1 LNTAGYII
9 INFLLFSS
17 WYVFLFNKR
26 DVLSFADRIIG
37 SFVLGLTQIIAAE
50 MLLGVVFKKLYAGP
64 LFFLNISVSA
74 GVLFFSILSMGKAA
88 SGNRTAFPAVVLKE
102 IKNEASLL
110 GRNIIEDRILLFI
123 LLLFAVSVIWTIF
136 LGYLF
141 PSYTWDALWYHLP
154 IVGNIIQ
161 SGAIQEIAVNS
172 FIEQFINI
180 FPKNIELFFLWNT
193 IFLRNDVIA
202 DLSQLMFALAGV
214 LAVYSIAVKLNIRE
228 KYAVYSSLLFFFT
241 PIIILQSTTN
251 YVDIAI
257 AVLFLIA
264 VNFLTDGVVSADS
277 DNTTGAEILRQRSFK
292 IFLAGLTTGIL
303 LGSKGSGPLFVAV
316 LSVVIVINE
325 IRKHMGLRKKTSLS
339 MHAIL
344 KKSLKFYLVYFLLP
358 VFLLGGY
365 WYMKNWVLYGSPVYP
380 MEISVFNVKIFKG
393 LYNGIVEPVPR
404 IIDELSYLTRPLY
417 VWSENT
423 KYYLY
428 DSRLG
433 GLGPIWF
440 ILFLPAVVFS
450 LCYAVIKRRKKFLVI
465 SLIFIAVFLMYPR
478 NWTPRYV
485 IFMVG
490 LGALSFGFVLDYFH
504 GRDKVLRIIALLLT
518 LYTFV
523 VANSPCITPEQI
535 KKFIH
540 LPPKERT
547 IGWLAPFN
555 IDIHARQEY
564 GHWIWISRNIS
575 ARDTLAYTFEPFFH
589 SPLWNSG
596 FSSRITYINSD
607 AYKKWLEELKV
618 NNVTHV
624 LFRRNSKED
633 KWIKKEKEI
642 FSEMGW
648 LGGLK
653 EKFKVVYSDENYK
666 IVRFNGS

>member
-1 LNTAGYII
+1 MNTAGYII
-9 INFLLFSS
+9 INLLLFSS

-26 DVLSFADRIIG
+26 DALSFADRIIG
-37 SFVLGLTQIIAAE
+37 SFILGLTQIIAAE

-74 GVLFFSILSMGKAA
+74 GVLFFSVLSLNKAA
-88 SGNRTAFPAVVLKE
+88 SANRTAFPVTVFKE
-102 IKNEASLL
+102 IIDKISGLS
-110 GRNIIEDRILLFI
+110 RKIIEDRILLSIFI
-123 LLLFAVSVIWTIF
+123 LFAVSVSWTIF

-154 IVGNIIQ
+154 IVGHIIQ
-161 SGAIQEIAVNS
+161 SGAIQDIAVNS

-193 IFLRNDVIA
+193 IFLRNDIIV
-202 DLSQLMFALAGV
+202 DLSQLIFALAGV
-214 LAVYSIAVKLNIRE
+214 LTVYSIAVKLNIRE
-228 KYAVYSSLLFFFT
+228 KHAIYSSLLFFFT
-241 PIIILQSTTN
+241 PIIILQSATN

-257 AVLFLIA
+257 TVLFLIA
-264 VNFLTDGVVSADS
+264 VNFLIDGVVSEDS
-277 DNTTGAEILRQRSFK
+277 GSTTGAESLQQRSFRV
-292 IFLAGLTTGIL
+292 FLAGLTTGIL
-303 LGSKGSGPLFVAV
+303 LGSKGSGPLFAAV
-316 LSVVIVINE
+316 LSSVVVINE
-325 IRKHMGLRKKTSLS
+325 IRKHIGLRKEISLS
-339 MHAIL
+339 MPGIL
-344 KKSLKFYLVYFLLP
+344 KKSLKFYLVFFLLP
-358 VFLLGGY
+358 VLLLGGY

-380 MEISVFNVKIFKG
+380 MEISVFNVTIFKG
-393 LYNGIVEPVPR
+393 LFNGIIEPVPA
-404 IIDELSYLTRPLY
+404 IINELSSLTRPLY

-433 GLGPIWF
+433 GLGPTWF
-440 ILFLPAVVFS
+440 ILFLPSLVFS
-450 LCYAVIKRRKKFLVI
+450 FFYSIIKRKNKFLAVSI
-465 SLIFIAVFLMYPR
+465 IFIAVFFMYPR

-504 GRDKVLRIIALLLT
+504 RREKVLKIIALLLT
-518 LYTFV
+518 VYTFI
-523 VANSPCITPEQI
+523 VANSPCVTPEQI
-535 KKFIH
+535 RKFIA
-540 LPPKERT
+540 LPAKERS

-575 ARDTLAYTFEPFFH
+575 IDDTLAYTFEPLFH
-589 SPLWNSG
+589 SPLWNTG
-596 FSSRITYINSD
+596 FSSRIAFINSD
-607 AYKKWLEELKV
+607 AYKEWLEELKL
-618 NNVTHV
+618 NNVTYV
-624 LFRRNSKED
+624 LFRQNSKED

-642 FSEMGW
+642 LSTMGW

-666 IVRFNGS
+666 IVKFNNS